1 MFDPR
6 DDTRDRGEDGRERA
20 YEGRDQA
27 GDPRDVFLHDLD
39 LPLERERE
47 YVLDRD
53 QVYELNGEDS
63 RTLATVGAF
72 RVVPERDLLAD
83 DDAHGSSD
91 SLDHLRE
98 EGLIETV
105 PIDDHERTIVLSDR
119 GHDLLEANRRDRDQ
133 DEDEGQAFHA
143 GVSRFRELEH
153 DASLYEAYRAEE
165 VRIRDEHPGAEIH
178 RVILE
183 EDLKREY
190 QEFLQAHNRDR
201 PDSDGR
207 PDCDA
212 REIERW
218 ALEHD
223 LPYFDEKVHFPDVRI
238 EYEVDGRERHE
249 DVEVLTPH
257 YRGAHMASRA
267 RCGFRCY
274 SSGGSGRTG
283 GRFGVHLAEDMLA

>member
-20 YEGRDQA
+20 YEGRDQT
-27 GDPRDVFLHDLD
+27 GDPRDVFLHDVD
-39 LPLERERE
+39 LPLERDRE

-53 QVYELNGEDS
+53 QVYELHGDDS

-72 RVVPERDLLAD
+72 RVIPERDLLD
-83 DDAHGSSD
+83 HEEGLSD

-98 EGLIETV
+98 QRLIETV
-105 PIDDHERTIVLSDR
+105 PIGDHNQGVVLSDR
-119 GHDLLEANRRDRDQ
+119 GLSLLEANRRERDS
-133 DEDEGQAFHA
+133 DEDGQEFHA
-143 GVSRFRELEH
+143 GVSRVREVEH

-165 VRIRDEHPGAEIH
+165 VRIRDEHPEADIR
-178 RVILE
+178 RVVLE

-207 PDCDA
+207 PDRDD

-218 ALEHD
+218 AREHE
-223 LPYFDEKVHFPDVRI
+223 LPYFDDQVHFPDFRI
-238 EYEVDGRERHE
+238 EYEVSGRERHE

-257 YRGAHMASRA
+257 YRGAHMSGRA

-274 SSGGSGRTG
+274 SAGGSGRGG
-283 GRFGVHLAEDMLA
+283 GRMHVRLAEDLLR

>member
-6 DDTRDRGEDGRERA
+6 DDTRDRGEDGRARA
-20 YEGRDQA
+20 YEGRELT
-27 GDPRDVFLHDLD
+27 GDPRDVLLHDVD
-39 LPLERERE
+39 LPLNRDRE

-53 QVYELNGEDS
+53 HVYELNGEDS

-72 RVVPERDLLAD
+72 RVVPERDLLDSD
-83 DDAHGSSD
+83 DPRAVSE

-98 EGLIETV
+98 LGLVETV
-105 PIDDHERTIVLSDR
+105 PIGDYEQGVVLSDR
-119 GHDLLEANRRDRDQ
+119 GHDLLESNRRERDP
-133 DEDEGQAFHA
+133 DEDDGQAFHA
-143 GVSRFRELEH
+143 GVSRVRELEH

-165 VRIRDEHPGAEIH
+165 IRIRDDHPGAEIH

-183 EDLKREY
+183 EDLKRED
-190 QEFLQAHNRDR
+190 QEFLQGHNRDR

-207 PDCDA
+207 PDRND

-223 LPYFDEKVHFPDVRI
+223 LPYFDDKVHFPDVRI

-274 SSGGSGRTG
+274 SSGGSGRSG
-283 GRFGVHLAEDMLA
+283 GRFGIHLAEDMLA